1 MAFKSTVAVVGAL
14 LAGGCV
20 SIQAPKDFLVVDK
33 GIDEIKAVTPDDAKL
48 WVRTFDDPDGG
59 DLAFWSKTLKLDL
72 TKNRGYVLLGEEPIE
87 DKQGRQG
94 AALLLET
101 TLQGKPTRELL
112 ALFVLPGWPDNRI
125 RVVELVADKETFER
139 VLPDV
144 KQAIATLD

>member
-1 MAFKSTVAVVGAL
+1 MASKVALAVVVGL
-14 LAGGCV
+14 LTGGCV
-20 SIQAPKDFLVVDK
+20 SIQAPKDFLVVDQAV
-33 GIDEIKAVTPDDAKL
+33 GEIKAVTPDDAKL
-48 WVRTFDDPDGG
+48 WVRTFDDPNQGS
-59 DLAFWSKTLKLDL
+59 LAFWSQTLKNDL
-72 TKNRGYVLLGEEPIE
+72 TKNRGYLLVGEEPIK
-87 DKQGRQG
+87 DQAGREG
-94 AALLLET
+94 LAILVET